1 MTHKRVTWLRIA
13 AVALGAALVTL
24 AWLSTRVTAQV
35 AEPWVLYG
43 HDSREGRTITI
54 DTTNGLARPVG
65 PSGFDASSAGLEA
78 SGGPVPSQG
87 GVVYPKDTAFG
98 VFRDDTFNKDYVIV
112 LDNVTGKAVK
122 TVELDLGVGGR
133 GVAFGPDGVTL
144 FAFVSPGLLYRINT
158 VNGALTLVGNVEDEA
173 GTRYSGASL
182 QFDPTSQEFL
192 ALGGPNSATLIRI
205 SPINAKVK
213 VIAPLNNF
221 SACTITRVPGP
232 VAGPGGKVYP
242 AGTFFSINNR
252 TNALHAL
259 SVDTVGLN
267 LLNNEAIG
275 TLGPN
280 AGQVCG
286 SAFSLA
292 YTPWVTPTLPPT
304 ATTVPTATL
313 TPTATR
319 TPVATNPA
327 QATATASKATAT
339 SSSPSSPS
347 CVCREVYKYVP
358 PVVIVDALSNPARY
372 YGWQYPLDPG
382 KPRGPNNPPRECLTL
397 ANVASPYHPLWNRPV
412 WKVGCP
418 SR

>member
-1 MTHKRVTWLRIA
+1 LA
-13 AVALGAALVTL
+13 AVGAALTTL
-24 AWLSTRVTAQV
+24 VWLSTRVTAQV
-35 AEPWVLYG
+35 PEPWVLYG
-43 HDSREGRTITI
+43 HDSREARTITI

-65 PSGFDASSAGLEA
+65 PSGFAASSAGLEA

-98 VFRDDTFNKDYVIV
+98 IFRDDTFNKDYVIV
-112 LDNVTGKAVK
+112 LDNATGKAVK

-144 FAFVSPGLLYRINT
+144 FAFVSPGQLYRINT
-158 VNGALTLVGNVEDEA
+158 VNGALTLVGNVVDDA
-173 GTRYSGASL
+173 GTQFAGASL
-182 QFDPTSQEFL
+182 QFDPVSQEFL
-192 ALGGPNSATLIRI
+192 ALGGSNSATLIRI
-205 SPINAKVK
+205 SPTTAKVK

-242 AGTFFSINNR
+242 AGTFFTINNR
-252 TNALHAL
+252 TNSLHAL
-259 SVDTVGLN
+259 SVDTVGLT

-304 ATTVPTATL
+304 ATTVPTATV
-313 TPTATR
+313 TPTTTR
-319 TPVATNPA
+319 TPVATI
-327 QATATASKATAT
+327 QATATSKATAPP
-339 SSSPSSPS
+339 SSSGPT

-372 YGWQYPLDPG
+372 YGWQYPLDMG